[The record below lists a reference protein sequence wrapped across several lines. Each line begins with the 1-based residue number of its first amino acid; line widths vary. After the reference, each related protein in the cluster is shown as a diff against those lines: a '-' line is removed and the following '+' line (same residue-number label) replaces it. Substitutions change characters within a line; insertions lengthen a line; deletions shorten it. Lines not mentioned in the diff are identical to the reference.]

1 MRSALG
7 VRHGIH
13 RYGITLHHYI
23 AKQGPKQVILDGFAV
38 IFHKSLT
45 YCKNCA
51 KLLENGIIFSQIAMI
66 KPYNATISRLPMRRT
81 SWTMTQIRKIL
92 DHGFC
97 EDIHRKFTKKGLTKM
112 PQAATLAQQS
122 TAQRNNCVHFQ
133 FHRLFLTIRQRG
145 HHALLA
151 DSFFEKN

>member
-51 KLLENGIIFSQIAMI
+51 ILLENGIIFSQIAMI

-81 SWTMTQIRKIL
+81 SWTMTHIRKIS

-97 EDIHRKFTKKGLTKM
+97 EDIHRKYTKKRLTKM

-133 FHRLFLTIRQRG
+133 FHRLFFNHPPKG
-145 HHALLA
+145 PPC
-151 DSFFEKN
+151 SFGG

>member
-51 KLLENGIIFSQIAMI
+51 ILLENGIIFSQIAMI

-81 SWTMTQIRKIL
+81 SWTMTHIRKIS

-133 FHRLFLTIRQRG
+133 FHRLFFNHPPKG
-145 HHALLA
+145 PPC
-151 DSFFEKN
+151 SFGG

>member
-23 AKQGPKQVILDGFAV
+23 AKQGPKQVILDEFEV

-51 KLLENGIIFSQIAMI
+51 ILLENGIIV
-66 KPYNATISRLPMRRT
+66 
-81 SWTMTQIRKIL
+81 
-92 DHGFC
+92 
-97 EDIHRKFTKKGLTKM
+97 FTNSHDKTVMKRS
-112 PQAATLAQQS
+112 A
-122 TAQRNNCVHFQ
+122 
-133 FHRLFLTIRQRG
+133 
-145 HHALLA
+145 
-151 DSFFEKN
+151 

>member
-51 KLLENGIIFSQIAMI
+51 ILLENGIFFTNSHDKTVQRYDLTPAHAQ
-66 KPYNATISRLPMRRT
+66 NF
-81 SWTMTQIRKIL
+81 L
-92 DHGFC
+92 DDDPDP
-97 EDIHRKFTKKGLTKM
+97 ED
-112 PQAATLAQQS
+112 
-122 TAQRNNCVHFQ
+122 FQ
-133 FHRLFLTIRQRG
+133 K
-145 HHALLA
+145 
-151 DSFFEKN
+151 E